1 MEKRNLYIILA
12 VGAFTVIL
20 VGVIAF
26 FMLRSNSTPTQQT
39 GRPTTAAQEAVP
51 TLTPQDLGLT
61 ISPSRAGKALTVSVT
76 KLSDVS
82 LIDYELDYNALSNGN
97 TVPRGVIGKITV
109 QPGQATA
116 QQEIVLG
123 TCSDVCHYDT
133 GVSDIQLTLKV
144 TKTDGTVY
152 SLTTTASIQ

>member
-1 MEKRNLYIILA
+1 MEKRNLYIALG
-12 VGAFTVIL
+12 VGAFAIIL
-20 VGVIAF
+20 VGAIAF
-26 FMLRSNSTPTQQT
+26 FMLRGSTTTTQQT
-39 GRPTTAAQEAVP
+39 TKPTTLQQGAVP

-61 ISPSRAGKALTVSVT
+61 ISPSRGGKALTVSVS

-82 LIDYELDYNALSNGN
+82 LIDYELDYNAQSNGN
-97 TVPRGVIGKITV
+97 TVPRGVIGKIEV
-109 QPGQATA
+109 KSGQATA

-144 TKTDGTVY
+144 TKVDGTVY
-152 SLTTTASIQ
+152 SLTTTASL